1 MTSEENKK
9 IEIPESVI
17 EKIVDK
23 LQPRIEAKHST
34 IERHLLELQRQG
46 KEFEK
51 SMTRNEEAAIANRV
65 VFKAEIMEVVEKS
78 IQMYVNG
85 KIDKLNNKA
94 DAVSDQNIE
103 ILAKLESMAP
113 MQKKY
118 TQLVDFQQIGK
129 SLMIGT
135 ILLGS
140 FFGALYII
148 LEFITKIKA

>member
-140 FFGALYII
+140 FFGALYVI

>member
-1 MTSEENKK
+1 M
-9 IEIPESVI
+9 
-17 EKIVDK
+17 
-23 LQPRIEAKHST
+23 
-34 IERHLLELQRQG
+34 
-46 KEFEK
+46 
-51 SMTRNEEAAIANRV
+51 
-65 VFKAEIMEVVEKS
+65 MEVVEKS

-103 ILAKLESMAP
+103 ILAKLESMVP

-140 FFGALYII
+140 FFGALYVI
-148 LEFITKIKA
+148 LEFITKIKT